1 MASVGGKS
9 HCVAALDVKL
19 IEYDYCERYGIEHLL
34 LGNSMAN
41 VNVEANA
48 QSTTNFQTGAKT
60 NTCVLFQNG
69 MEQHEHYRVRCNNI
83 LHSLLKAGLKVDMQ
97 KFHPETSLP
106 FDYLHEIYK
115 KTNYQVDAIVQ
126 CNHDVKRKLHTQI
139 EKNEHKEDG
148 TSTACYVLV
157 PGVEGCE
164 NWMKQDLSDR
174 EAQNVVGTRD
184 FHKATELAKVHS
196 KKGSQYIF
204 LARLWPGKTAFVKNN
219 KIKFWTQGGSEV
231 TTLIDTTKNLLYP
244 KYMAQL
250 FIQYCIIVR
259 ADVDEN
265 YATRGGKNPVLN
277 GISREMQRDSKRL
290 DSNNGQLIRVGSK
303 VLFKLDI
310 NENIEGILR
319 DVHTDGTYL
328 VEPTSLEVK
337 DYLQKRNMVS
347 ERNIEWYEKYR
358 YDLTW
363 ALVRQDG
370 VRLLEPAVRDAKK
383 ENKMLEMVKF
393 VNDCLA

>member
-1 MASVGGKS
+1 MASVGGNAVS
-9 HCVAALDVKL
+9 IAALDVSVF
-19 IEYDYCERYGIEHLL
+19 EYDYCERYGIDHLL
-34 LGNSMAN
+34 LGNSRET

-48 QSTTNFQTGAKT
+48 QATTNVQTGTKT
-60 NTCVLFQNG
+60 NTCILFENG
-69 MEQHEHYRVRCNNI
+69 MEKREEYRVRCNNI

-97 KFHPETSLP
+97 KLNPETSLP
-106 FDYLHEIYK
+106 LDYLHEIYS
-115 KTNYQVDAIVQ
+115 KTNYTVDAIVQ
-126 CNHDVKRKLHTQI
+126 CHHDVKKKLHTQM
-139 EKNEHKEDG
+139 EKNEHNEDG
-148 TSTACYVLV
+148 TSTVCYVLV

-164 NWMKQDLSDR
+164 NWMMQDPSDR

-196 KKGSQYIF
+196 KRGSQYIF

-219 KIKFWTQGGSEV
+219 KIKFWTQDGCEV
-231 TTLIDTTKNLLYP
+231 TTLIDTNKNLLYP
-244 KYMAQL
+244 KYMAQV
-250 FIQYCIIVR
+250 FMQYCIIVR

-265 YATRGGKNPVLN
+265 YATRGGKNPVLH
-277 GISREMQRDSKRL
+277 GMSREMQRDSKRL
-290 DSNNGQLIRVGSK
+290 DTKNGQLILVGSK

-319 DVHTDGTYL
+319 DVHSDGTYL

-337 DYLQKRNMVS
+337 DYLKKRNMVS
-347 ERNIEWYEKYR
+347 ERNTEWYEKYR

-370 VRLLEPAVRDAKK
+370 VQLLEPAVRHAKK
-383 ENKMLEMVKF
+383 ENKILEMVKF
-393 VNDCLA
+393 VNNCVA